1 MVNLAKIT
9 ETIPVPEDVTVTVE
23 DNEVTVKG
31 KSGELKRKFNH
42 EKITIDQKEN
52 EVIVNVLFPNKKEK
66 AMIGTITSHIK
77 NMIFGIEK
85 GFTYKMK
92 VVYAHFPMT
101 IKVKGKIV
109 TIENFLGERHPR
121 TAKIMGD
128 AKVNVKGEDVTITG
142 VNKEDVG
149 QTMANI
155 EQATK
160 VKRRDPRIFQDGI
173 YLVDKQQNE

>member
-128 AKVNVKGEDVTITG
+128 AKVNVKGEEVTITG

-173 YLVDKQQNE
+173 YLVDKQQN